1 MTTEETSVEL
11 ELKLKLPDSLVR
23 EAQAS
28 GLLTPEALEAL
39 LRDEVQRRRI
49 GQLFKAADRLAALP
63 PLTETEI
70 EAEIQAARDERRST
84 CASGH

>member
-28 GLLTPEALEAL
+28 GLLTPQALEAL
-39 LRDEVQRRRI
+39 LRDEVQRRRM

-63 PLTETEI
+63 PMTEAEV
-70 EAEIQAARDERRST
+70 EAEIQAARAKRRFSR
-84 CASGH
+84 ASGR